1 MARIAI
7 KGSWVVAWDEDGHHV
22 LEDGV
27 VVTEN
32 DRIAFVGF
40 QGDPNC
46 PSADQVID
54 ATGMLVSPG
63 LINLHAIANL
73 DLQVLR
79 MDASSDS
86 TYTKSESFVMNP
98 DEPFILTDDEY
109 RTSADFS
116 VATLLKAGSTTFA
129 NVTTSLT
136 KRWEDSSET
145 YALAEASERMGARAW
160 LAHFYMEG
168 CNYTQADG
176 TSKTVWDSKK
186 GQQAMD
192 HGIEMVKY
200 LQKKDHPLLTGFL
213 FPVRTDGCSDDM
225 LKETVRQAKLLGGVH
240 IRSHFSEY
248 PDEYHDFKSR
258 NPDRSMVEWLRDI
271 GFLGPNICLTHALYI
286 AGHSE
291 TGDPPGDDLSILAD
305 SSTNLCHCPVVF
317 ARGGKA
323 LESFSRY
330 VEAGVNMGIGTDT
343 FPPDL
348 LEEMRIG
355 ALLNK
360 VVDDSRS
367 AGSVRDFYYAATIG
381 GAKALGREDL
391 GRLARG
397 CTADISVFDLSG
409 LATAPIDD
417 PMRTLVH
424 AASGRDCHT
433 VMVGGKVVVDK
444 GRVVGVDEED
454 LARKARAAWLK
465 YKAGVVAWDTAQ
477 RTSAEIYPP
486 LLPIRA
492 RE

>member
-7 KGSWVVAWDEDGHHV
+7 KGSWIVAWDEDGHHL

-27 VVTEN
+27 VVTGN

-79 MDASSDS
+79 MDANSDS
-86 TYTKSESFVMNP
+86 AFSKSKSFVMNP

-168 CNYTQADG
+168 CNYTQTDG
-176 TSKTVWDSKK
+176 TSKTVWDSQK

-200 LQKKDHPLLTGFL
+200 LQKKEHPLLTGFL

-225 LKETVRQAKLLGGVH
+225 LKETVRQANLLGGVH

-248 PDEYHDFKSR
+248 PDEYRDFKSR

-291 TGDPPGDDLSILAD
+291 TGDPTAVTTVRY
-305 SSTNLCHCPVVF
+305 SS
-317 ARGGKA
+317 
-323 LESFSRY
+323 
-330 VEAGVNMGIGTDT
+330 
-343 FPPDL
+343 
-348 LEEMRIG
+348 
-355 ALLNK
+355 
-360 VVDDSRS
+360 
-367 AGSVRDFYYAATIG
+367 
-381 GAKALGREDL
+381 
-391 GRLARG
+391 
-397 CTADISVFDLSG
+397 
-409 LATAPIDD
+409 
-417 PMRTLVH
+417 
-424 AASGRDCHT
+424 
-433 VMVGGKVVVDK
+433 
-444 GRVVGVDEED
+444 
-454 LARKARAAWLK
+454 
-465 YKAGVVAWDTAQ
+465 
-477 RTSAEIYPP
+477 
-486 LLPIRA
+486 
-492 RE
+492 

>member
-7 KGSWVVAWDEDGHHV
+7 NASWVVAWDEDGHHV

-27 VVTEN
+27 VVTED
-32 DRIAFVGF
+32 DRIVFVGF

-54 ATGMLVSPG
+54 ATGMLVSPRPHKPSRHCQPG
-63 LINLHAIANL
+63 PSGPAHGCQQRLC
-73 DLQVLR
+73 
-79 MDASSDS
+79 

-98 DEPFILTDDEY
+98 AEPFILTDDEY

-176 TSKTVWDSKK
+176 TYKTVWDSKK

-192 HGIEMVKY
+192 HGIKLVKY

-248 PDEYHDFKSR
+248 PYEYREFKSR

-291 TGDPPGDDLSILAD
+291 TGDQPGDDLSILAD
-305 SSTNLCHCPVVF
+305 SSTSICHCPVVF

-330 VEAGVNMGIGTDT
+330 VEAGVNMGVGTDT

-381 GAKALGREDL
+381 GATALGRDDL
-391 GRLARG
+391 GRLAPG

-417 PMRTLVH
+417 PMRTLIH

-454 LARKARAAWLK
+454 LAHKAREGLA
-465 YKAGVVAWDTAQ
+465 
-477 RTSAEIYPP
+477 
-486 LLPIRA
+486 
-492 RE
+492 